1 MNQKPT
7 FLGQSNPLLCC
18 MIQTHD
24 PEEAIVTARNAAFD
38 GADAYGFQ
46 YCKIE
51 HEHRTEDKI
60 KRVFRH
66 MENKPIYVTN
76 YRGGRNKDVL
86 NDDDLGEGL
95 VTLVK
100 WGATLCDVMGDLYA
114 QHPMELTEDTTAIE
128 KQRRL
133 IDRIHEA
140 GGEVLMSSHVLK
152 YTPAEEVLRIA
163 HEQVRRGADIVK
175 IVTAA
180 NSEAEELE
188 NLRITALLKNE
199 LKVPFLFLTGGSH
212 NKLHRMIGPM
222 LGCCMYLCVQQHDR
236 ISTKSQP
243 VLRAVRQVLSNFD
256 YAPERSFD

>member
-76 YRGGRNKDVL
+76 YRGSRNKDVL

-140 GGEVLMSSHVLK
+140 GG
-152 YTPAEEVLRIA
+152 
-163 HEQVRRGADIVK
+163 RGADVLPRVEIHPRRGG
-175 IVTAA
+175 TAHCPRA
-180 NSEAEELE
+180 GAP
-188 NLRITALLKNE
+188 RCRHCKDR
-199 LKVPFLFLTGGSH
+199 
-212 NKLHRMIGPM
+212 HR
-222 LGCCMYLCVQQHDR
+222 
-236 ISTKSQP
+236 
-243 VLRAVRQVLSNFD
+243 RQF
-256 YAPERSFD
+256 